1 MADPFATAA
10 ELSQLIGNT
19 EPPDLSR
26 MQLFLDLASAEI
38 RGYTDQTLSE
48 VVGDVVTV
56 YPRASTLLTLPQ
68 RPVTAVSSVLV
79 GGVATTDYYIVPRGL
94 RSGTVASPGAAW
106 MSGATVTYSHGYAET
121 TEQYKQIKKICLE
134 AASRAFTLNI
144 QTMSSRTIGAS
155 QAMGNT
161 LMESAGYAPQI
172 FLSFSEKTALDR
184 FKRGPV
190 R

>member
-1 MADPFATAA
+1 MADPFATAG

-48 VVGDVVTV
+48 VDGDVVTV

-106 MSGATVTYSHGYAET
+106 LSGATVTYSHGYAET

-134 AASRAFTLNI
+134 AASNAYNLI
-144 QTMSSRTIGAS
+144 QNGAS
-155 QAMGNT
+155 QAMGAT
-161 LMESAGYAPQI
+161 VMESAGYAPAI
-172 FLSFSEKTALDR
+172 FLTQSQKMALDR